1 MSFYFWSNGSEWR
14 REPNRTTGNKESSL
28 SGVRP
33 PPSQS
38 PSAFTV
44 FVVTTNP
51 VHDFRRRIDSSV
63 QQEQNR
69 SQARTVHAHTMCGII
84 AGAFVSFLLPT
95 GTGPVRSVSGSNLPN
110 RCGIKKNEF
119 ELKNEKFQ
127 KKIPKIFQVTT
138 SLTVSKKIQISVRLV

>member
-1 MSFYFWSNGSEWR
+1 M
-14 REPNRTTGNKESSL
+14 NRTEQPGIRKARSPAYVRRHHSRRPRLLCSSSPRTQFMISGEESIVVSSRNRTGRK
-28 SGVRP
+28 
-33 PPSQS
+33 
-38 PSAFTV
+38 
-44 FVVTTNP
+44 
-51 VHDFRRRIDSSV
+51 
-63 QQEQNR
+63 QER
-69 SQARTVHAHTMCGII
+69 WYAHTMCGII